1 MVIVVNVLH
10 TAAIIS
16 GKVKF
21 NERKLFTDQ
30 KRTQGLNKNSGKR
43 KLAREKQVLV
53 EKISS

>member
-30 KRTQGLNKNSGKR
+30 KRTQVLNKNSGKR